1 MKKSL
6 VLMLV
11 IFSFLLTGQAG
22 AQQSYEPDIEIVVTA
37 GRVEEEADWIPASVS
52 VITAE
57 DIDASGQTTIVDLL
71 KNLSGIHFRTSSGNA
86 SQAEISM
93 RGFGENSHGRVLV
106 LLDGRK
112 LNRPDMAGIN
122 WLQIPLQSIERIE
135 VVRGANSVL
144 YGDHAVGGVINIITK
159 RGTEDLSLSFS
170 AQGGSFA
177 FNQERA
183 GLSGSAGALSFSVNG
198 EHTST
203 DGYRE
208 RSGYRS
214 IGLTTDL
221 GWDSGGFITPSLSL
235 SYEKLFFEMPGDLT
249 KAEMEADPTQAENSA
264 DEVNEQHVN
273 IDLGI
278 TAGRDESRQLAMNLI
293 YGLKFIQNDIPSSF
307 LPYTDLALHTFGFT
321 PKLSLSGEMLAT
333 DNRFITGIDAY
344 YDILKY
350 DKFDEQA
357 RINKNLSFLVT
368 KLALGFYLQ
377 DDLTVLDNLLLS
389 AGARYD
395 LALFKA
401 ETKLT
406 EGTPIDDQKFH
417 QAPVFDIGLVYGFG
431 QSARVYARYGT
442 LFRYPFTDEQVSMYG
457 FGSDTFL
464 TDLEAEK
471 GWNLEVGAEVGFA
484 GLLTLKSNFFLLDM
498 EDEIAYNSLTFQN
511 ENMDNNR
518 HLGFEGGIL
527 FAPLT
532 WLELSGDYTYTKTTF
547 TQGDNKGKEVP
558 MVPNHKISGLTAI
571 SLPAGL
577 TVTFSGNY
585 TGESFVGGDPDN
597 SQEKLAEYLL
607 FDILCRF
614 TPAGLKGKLELSF
627 SIENIMDTM
636 YASYAYY
643 SGYYPAPGRSWKVG
657 GSYQY

>member
-1 MKKSL
+1 MKRL

-11 IFSFLLTGQAG
+11 IFSFLLIGQTG
-22 AQQSYEPDIEIVVTA
+22 AQQNTEPDIEIVITA
-37 GRVEEEADWIPASVS
+37 GRVEEDADWIPASVS

-112 LNRPDMAGIN
+112 LNRPDMAGVN

-135 VVRGANSVL
+135 VVRGSNSVL

-159 RGTEDLSLSFS
+159 RGTEDLSVSFS
-170 AQGGSFA
+170 TQVGSFA

-183 GLSGSAGALSFSVNG
+183 GISGSAGALSFSVNG

-214 IGLTTDL
+214 IGMITDL
-221 GWDSGGFITPSLSL
+221 GLDSGGLIDSTLSL
-235 SYEKLFFEMPGDLT
+235 SYDSLFFEMPGDLT
-249 KAEMEADPTQAENSA
+249 KAEMEADPTQATNSA
-264 DEVNEQHVN
+264 DEANEQHVN

-278 TAGRDESRQLAMNLI
+278 TMGRDEGRQLAMNLI
-293 YGLKFIQNDIPSSF
+293 YGLKFIQSDMTSWTS
-307 LPYTDLALHTFGFT
+307 YSDLALHTIGFT
-321 PKLSLSGEMLAT
+321 PRFNLEHELFAT
-333 DNRFITGIDAY
+333 DNRFLTGVDAY
-344 YDILKY
+344 YDILNF

-357 RINKNLSFLVT
+357 RLNKNLSFLVS
-368 KLALGFYLQ
+368 KLALGLYVK
-377 DDLTVLDNLLLS
+377 DDLAVLDNLLLS

-395 LALFKA
+395 MALFMAKT
-401 ETKLT
+401 ELT
-406 EGTPIDDQKFH
+406 AGTPIDDQKFH

-457 FGSDTFL
+457 FGSDAFL
-464 TDLEAEK
+464 ADLEAEK
-471 GWNLEVGAEVGFA
+471 GRNLEAGAEVGFA
-484 GLLTLKSNFFLLDM
+484 GFLTLKSNFFLLDM
-498 EDEIAYNSLTFQN
+498 EDEIALNASWEN
-511 ENMDNNR
+511 ENMDNTR
-518 HLGFEGGIL
+518 HLGLEAGIL
-527 FAPLT
+527 FTPLD
-532 WLELSGDYTYTKTTF
+532 WLELSTDYTYAKTTF
-547 TQGDNKGKEVP
+547 TQGDNNGKEVP
-558 MVPNHKISGLTAI
+558 MVPNHQLSGLTAI

-577 TVTFSGNY
+577 TVTLSGNY
-585 TGESFVGGDPDN
+585 TGESFVGGDLDN
-597 SQEKLAEYLL
+597 SQEKLADYLL
-607 FDILCRF
+607 FDILCSF
-614 TPAGLKGKLELSF
+614 APAGLKGKLELTVGM
-627 SIENIMDTM
+627 ENIMDTM
-636 YASYAYY
+636 YASSVYY
-643 SGYYPAPGRSWKVG
+643 GGYYPAQGRSWKVG